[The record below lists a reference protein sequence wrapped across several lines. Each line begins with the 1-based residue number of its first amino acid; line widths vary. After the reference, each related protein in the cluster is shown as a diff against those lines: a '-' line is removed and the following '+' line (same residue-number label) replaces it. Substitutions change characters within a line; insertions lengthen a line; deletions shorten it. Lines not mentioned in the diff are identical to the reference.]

1 MDCSLPGSSVH
12 GILQARLLESVA
24 IPFFRGSSR
33 LRNPTWGSSIAGKFF
48 TIWATREAPKS
59 SITWSLFNIL
69 SICELL
75 GRQKGI
81 LPPAWNAFLLSKMLR
96 PLGLVKSQLFCYL
109 SSGCWN
115 GIPGTGQLND
125 RRLLLS
131 LCLKTGESV
140 IKVLADSVPGEGFL
154 LGSQVLTFSPCLHMV
169 DRWGESA
176 SPVVSS

>member
-48 TIWATREAPKS
+48 TIWATRETPKS
-59 SITWSLFNIL
+59 SITWSLFNML

-81 LPPAWNAFLLSKMLR
+81 LPPAWNASLLSKML
-96 PLGLVKSQLFCYL
+96 LFCYL
-109 SSGCWN
+109 RSGCWN
-115 GIPGTGQLND
+115 GMPGTGQLND
-125 RRLLLS
+125 RRLLIS

-154 LGSQVLTFSPCLHMV
+154 LGSQVLTFSLCLHMV

-176 SPVVSS
+176 SPMVSS